1 MQHPTR
7 FKPKIIGNILL
18 TTRTETTTLPPHT
31 SIPSGVQDLVG
42 YHIDLTDPAG
52 SAVVRLD
59 VEAKHLNRNGT
70 LQGGVHAMLLD
81 AAAGFSASRALGGQG
96 DIVPVVTLTLTTH
109 FLAPVSEGEVV
120 ATGHVTGGGRK
131 IIYADAEVRG
141 PDGALLSRAS
151 GVFKRTV
158 L

>member
-1 MQHPTR
+1 MTS
-7 FKPKIIGNILL
+7 
-18 TTRTETTTLPPHT
+18 RTEAKTLPPHT
-31 SIPSGVQDLVG
+31 ATGSGAQSLVG
-42 YHIDLTDPAG
+42 YRIDLTDPAG
-52 SAVVRLD
+52 STIVRLD

-70 LQGGVHAMLLD
+70 LQGGIHAMLLD

-109 FLAPVSEGEVV
+109 FLAPVAAGEVV

-141 PDGALLSRAS
+141 PDGTLLSRAS